1 MLEARN
7 EKPAVY
13 KDAKAPTEK
22 RVEDL
27 LLRMTMEEKVLQLSQ
42 YVAGRNT
49 NANNIGEEVK
59 NIPAEIGA
67 LLYYSTSPH
76 LRNNIQKKAM
86 EESRLGIPV
95 LFGHDVIHGFR
106 TVYPISIAQACSW
119 NPALVEKACAMAARE
134 ARLAGLDW
142 TFSPMIDV
150 ARDPRWGRVSEGYGE
165 DPYTNGVLLSL
176 Q

>member
-1 MLEARN
+1 
-7 EKPAVY
+7 
-13 KDAKAPTEK
+13 
-22 RVEDL
+22 
-27 LLRMTMEEKVLQLSQ
+27 
-42 YVAGRNT
+42 
-49 NANNIGEEVK
+49 
-59 NIPAEIGA
+59 
-67 LLYYSTSPH
+67 
-76 LRNNIQKKAM
+76 M

-150 ARDPRWGRVSEGYGE
+150 RRPQWHLPDYEQSWQLHQW
-165 DPYTNGVLLSL
+165 LLRPDRCRAA
-176 Q
+176 